1 MAAPARIRF
10 IVLAAAAAALAPQGL
25 VHGQTPDVP
34 TPSASRPQ
42 ADGVTLQ
49 PGDILQISVWPDQTL
64 GGQFPVEETGNVYL
78 PFLGSVHVVGLTL
91 DRLRSQLR
99 EGYGEVM
106 KEPVV
111 TITPLFRVGVMG
123 AVRAPGNYTI
133 DATQNLLDVINQAGG
148 FSTQANQT
156 KVRIVRTGE
165 VLQFN
170 VQQALEHGADLDA
183 LTLRSGD
190 NIVVPNKST
199 ISVQAVIGFLTLGL
213 TTALLI
219 DNVISSN

>member
-1 MAAPARIRF
+1 MAARARIRF
-10 IVLAAAAAALAPQGL
+10 VVLAAATAALAPQGL
-25 VHGQTPDVP
+25 AHGQTPDVP
-34 TPSASRPQ
+34 TPSASRLQ
-42 ADGVTLQ
+42 EESVTLQ

-78 PFLGSVHVVGLTL
+78 PFLGSIHVVGLTL

-148 FSTQANQT
+148 FSTQANQQE
-156 KVRIVRTGE
+156 VRIVRTGE

-170 VQQALEHGADLDA
+170 VQQALEQGADLDA

-199 ISVQAVIGFLTLGL
+199 VNVQTVIGFLTLGL
-213 TTALLI
+213 TTFLLI
-219 DNVISSN
+219 DNVISNN

>member
-1 MAAPARIRF
+1 MAGPARIRLV
-10 IVLAAAAAALAPQGL
+10 VLAAAAVALAPQSPA
-25 VHGQTPDVP
+25 HGQTPDVP
-34 TPSASRPQ
+34 TPSASRLQ
-42 ADGVTLQ
+42 ANDVTLQ
-49 PGDILQISVWPDQTL
+49 PGDILQINVWPDQTL

-91 DRLRSQLR
+91 DRLRSRLR

-148 FSTQANQT
+148 FSTQANQQ

-170 VQQALEHGADLDA
+170 VQQALEQGANLGA
-183 LTLRSGD
+183 LALRSGD
-190 NIVVPNKST
+190 NIVVPNRST
-199 ISVQAVIGFLTLGL
+199 VSVQAVIGFLTLGL

-219 DNVISSN
+219 DNVISNN

>member
-1 MAAPARIRF
+1 
-10 IVLAAAAAALAPQGL
+10 
-25 VHGQTPDVP
+25 
-34 TPSASRPQ
+34 
-42 ADGVTLQ
+42 
-49 PGDILQISVWPDQTL
+49 VWPDQTL

-133 DATQNLLDVINQAGG
+133 DATQDLLDVIQQAGG
-148 FSTQANQT
+148 FTNQANQE

-165 VLQFN
+165 VLQYN
-170 VQQALEHGADLDA
+170 VQQALEQGADLGA

-190 NIVVPNKST
+190 NIVVPHRST
-199 ISVQAVIGFLTLGL
+199 VSISTVIGFMNLGI

-219 DNVISSN
+219 ERVIN

>member
-10 IVLAAAAAALAPQGL
+10 VVLAAATAALAPLGL
-25 VHGQTPDVP
+25 AHGQTPDVP
-34 TPSASRPQ
+34 TPSASRLQ
-42 ADGVTLQ
+42 AESATLQ

-123 AVRAPGNYTI
+123 AVRSPGNYTI
-133 DATQNLLDVINQAGG
+133 DATQDLLDVIQLARG
-148 FSTQANQT
+148 FTDRANQK

-170 VQQALEHGADLDA
+170 VQQALEQGADLSA

-219 DNVISSN
+219 DNVVSSN

>member
-10 IVLAAAAAALAPQGL
+10 VVLAAAAAALAPQGPA
-25 VHGQTPDVP
+25 HGQTPDVP

-123 AVRAPGNYTI
+123 AVRGPGNYTI

-170 VQQALEHGADLDA
+170 VQQALEQGANLGA

-199 ISVQAVIGFLTLGL
+199 VSVQAVIGILTLGL

-219 DNVISSN
+219 DNVLSSN

>member
-10 IVLAAAAAALAPQGL
+10 VVLAAAAAALAPQGL
-25 VHGQTPDVP
+25 AHGQTPDVP
-34 TPSASRPQ
+34 TPSASRLQ
-42 ADGVTLQ
+42 AESVTLQ

-133 DATQNLLDVINQAGG
+133 DATQDLLDVIQQAGG
-148 FSTQANQT
+148 FSTQANQK

-165 VLQFN
+165 VLEFN
-170 VQQALEHGADLDA
+170 VQQALEQGANLDA

-190 NIVVPNKST
+190 NIVVPNRST
-199 ISVQAVIGFLTLGL
+199 VSVTAVIGFMNLGI

-219 DNVISSN
+219 DRLVSPN